1 MNQALLDCCPGE
13 CDHSQMRTAPDSGPP
28 REVVAGRYELSRR
41 IARGGM
47 GEVFAALDRSSGNA
61 VALKRLRASGIEQSS
76 ARVHFKR
83 EYHALSE
90 LQHPRII
97 RVYDY
102 GVDRDTPYYTMELL
116 DGQDLRDLSPVPYRE
131 ACSYLRDVAS
141 SLALLHARRLLHR
154 DLSPRNVRRTAD
166 GHCKLLDFGAMIPFG
181 LPPDLVGTAPC
192 IPPEALQGG
201 NLDGRSDLYSL
212 GALAYCLLTGRHAHD
227 VTKVEDLADAWEKPF
242 KRPKQRVLDVP
253 EALDELVMSLLSID
267 PMMRPRSAA
276 EVIDWLSALGEL
288 PPDDSAAHARSF
300 LTSSQLCGR
309 DEQRAELSRRAR
321 RSAEGTGC
329 ALSIDGCVGSGKS
342 RMLAEAA
349 LIAQTCGLTVARAAA
364 RSQPGAGHALM
375 QDLLNTLA
383 HVAPLEAER
392 AGVSR
397 VVWPTLPRSASAA
410 PTHERGALATRAG
423 MQEQL
428 SAIFCSVA
436 RVRPLLLV
444 IDAVERADEFS
455 LAVLASLAHQASE
468 LPLMIVWATAQG
480 QPAPHPDTAA
490 ALERAAT
497 HLHLDEL
504 TRAQSDALL
513 ASMFG
518 DVPNLSRLAEWMYGA
533 AQGNPKR
540 TLALAEQL
548 LRRGLL
554 RYADGTWVL
563 PGDELR
569 ETLPQDIDE
578 AWSQRLAGLSA
589 AGLALAELLSV
600 RRAGASAVLCL
611 AAAGTLEASVFLG
624 LEELVREGVLESAG
638 QDYVFAQD
646 ALRETLLRRLS
657 PERSRELH
665 GCWGAALLARATQD
679 VDTQLEAGWHLVH
692 TDDELRGAKLL
703 ARVGPLLVEQG
714 LAMAEATPAIEKAL
728 AVYEK
733 HAMPLHAR
741 AHLRST
747 LVLAGYL
754 FDHRLAQRYGE
765 QTLALLQQVSGVA
778 LAGRLQRWLGGSLGL
793 LVALAWTELRRIWT
807 PRAHRAPP
815 VFKALQYF
823 VRSALGLLGVRA
835 LALDAA
841 GTQAIVRQLA
851 PLAAAPGASSGR
863 TAYLS
868 GLAFAMQMLG
878 RESDVAVALDNALR
892 ELRAHKRRDIT
903 PFEYQSLLVG
913 LAFADGI
920 NECYRAGSQA
930 LLRADQLEQM
940 GTGLAR
946 AAAERIRMTYHLL
959 RADRDRAEQSRRA
972 IELHGIQGGTTWQVE
987 WFAVPLEGMAGV
999 LWTDLVLL
1007 RGSLDKLEGYVHDM
1021 PSLAPH
1027 RDVIRIAYHF
1037 RRGEFARAAELG
1049 ERFTAAYAPRQLIAW
1064 GFGYGLS
1071 ALALV
1076 EVGEHERARQLCELA
1091 LGQLPAADRVYF
1103 PMYSTLEVAHATALA
1118 LLGER
1123 ARADEIWRACFE
1135 RLQQGAEHANL
1146 VALYEHQARMA
1157 RLLGDKRL
1165 LAASLQA
1172 MRDAALA
1179 SGLPALILLADRA
1192 AKLRAKLRSSPLPP
1206 GAGEAPTT
1214 PTAELPAATGAENAA
1229 TIFLRRY
1236 KTAGERKR
1244 QALRMLAGWFASN
1257 EAYLYADDAETP
1269 QLLAAASDR
1278 EAPSELAAL
1287 VHNALAGP
1295 CDSGALA
1302 CEMLAVDPH
1311 TGQPASK
1318 RFRIVRIPDERAK
1331 HSWLGAVAFCD
1342 AGDSTDTLPDA
1353 LIADLGRLLAKDAR

>member
-1 MNQALLDCCPGE
+1 VGTVPE
-13 CDHSQMRTAPDSGPP
+13 SGPS
-28 REVVAGRYELSRR
+28 REIVAGRYELSRR

-47 GEVFAALDRSSGNA
+47 GEVFAAVDRSSGSA

-102 GVDRDTPYYTMELL
+102 GMDRDTPYYTMELL

-192 IPPEALQGG
+192 IPPEALQGAT
-201 NLDGRSDLYSL
+201 LDGRSDLYSL

-242 KRPKQRVLDVP
+242 KRPRQRVLDVP
-253 EALDELVMSLLSID
+253 DALDELVMSLLSVD
-267 PMMRPRSAA
+267 PMMRPKSAA

-288 PPDDSAAHARSF
+288 PPDDSAGHARSF
-300 LTSSQLCGR
+300 LTSSKLCGR
-309 DEQRAELSRRAR
+309 QVQCAELSRRAR
-321 RSAEGTGC
+321 RTAEGAGC
-329 ALSIDGCVGSGKS
+329 ALVIQGGPGSGKS

-349 LIAQTCGLTVARAAA
+349 LIAQTCGLTVARAVA
-364 RSQPGAGHALM
+364 RSQPGSAHALM
-375 QDLLNTLA
+375 QDLLNALA
-383 HVAPLEAER
+383 QVAPLEAER

-397 VVWPTLPRSASAA
+397 VVWPAIPLGLAAA
-410 PTHERGALATRAG
+410 PAQARGEIATRFDV
-423 MQEQL
+423 QEQL

-436 RVRPLLLV
+436 RVRPLLLA
-444 IDAVERADEFS
+444 IDAIERADEFS

-468 LPLMIVWATAQG
+468 LPLMIVWATTQSQA
-480 QPAPHPDTAA
+480 ARDRDTSATI
-490 ALERAAT
+490 ERVAT
-497 HLHLDEL
+497 HLHLPEL
-504 TRAQSDALL
+504 TRAETDALL
-513 ASMFG
+513 ESMFG
-518 DVPNLSRLAEWMYGA
+518 DVANLNRLAEWMYGA

-554 RYADGTWVL
+554 RYAGGTWVL
-563 PGDELR
+563 PGHELR
-569 ETLPQDIDE
+569 DALPQDLDE
-578 AWSQRLAGLSA
+578 ACSLRLESLSA
-589 AGLALAELLSV
+589 AGLSLAELLSV
-600 RRAGASAVLCL
+600 RRGGASAELCL
-611 AAAGTLEASVFLG
+611 AAADSIEASVFLA

-638 QDYVFAQD
+638 ENYEFAQD

-657 PERSRELH
+657 AERSRQLH
-665 GCWGAALLARATQD
+665 GYWAAALLAHAVQD
-679 VDTQLEAGWHLVH
+679 IDTQLEAGWHLVH
-692 TDDELRGAKLL
+692 TDDELHGADLL
-703 ARVGPLLVEQG
+703 ARVGPLLIEQG
-714 LAMAEATPAIEKAL
+714 LAMATAIPALEKAL

-733 HAMPLHAR
+733 HKAPLQMR
-741 AHLRST
+741 LRLRSALT
-747 LVLAGYL
+747 LAGFL

-765 QTLALLQQVSGVA
+765 QTLVLLHQFSGVA
-778 LAGRLQRWLGGSLGL
+778 LAARLQRWLGGRLGL
-793 LVALAWTELRRIWT
+793 LAALAWTELRRIWT
-807 PRAHRAPP
+807 PRVRRGPP
-815 VFKALQYF
+815 VYTAIQYF

-835 LALDAA
+835 LSLDTT
-841 GTQAIVRQLA
+841 GTQAIVRLLA
-851 PLAAAPGASSGR
+851 PLAAAPSFSSGR
-863 TAYLS
+863 TAYLA
-868 GLAFAMQMLG
+868 GRAFAMQMLG
-878 RESDVAVALDNALR
+878 RESDVAIALGSALR
-892 ELRAHKRRDIT
+892 ELRARKRRDINH
-903 PFEYQSLLVG
+903 FEYQSLLIG
-913 LAFADGI
+913 LSLADGV
-920 NECYRAGSQA
+920 NECYRVGSEA
-930 LLRADQLEQM
+930 LLHADRLERM

-946 AAAERIRMTYHLL
+946 AAAERVRMTYHLL
-959 RADRDRAEQSRRA
+959 RADHERAEHSRRA
-972 IELHGIQGGTTWQVE
+972 IELHGIHGGTTWQVE

-999 LWTDLVLL
+999 LWTDLVRL

-1021 PSLAPH
+1021 PWFGPH
-1027 RDVIRIAYHF
+1027 RDTIRIAYHF
-1037 RRGEFARAAELG
+1037 RRREFARAVELG
-1049 ERFTAAYAPRQLIAW
+1049 ERFVSEHAPRQLIAW
-1064 GFGYGLS
+1064 GFAYGLT

-1076 EVGEHERARQLCELA
+1076 EVGEHERARQLCELSLA
-1091 LGQLPAADRVYF
+1091 QLPTADRAYF

-1123 ARADEIWRACFE
+1123 QRADELWQACFE
-1135 RLQQGAEHANL
+1135 RLRAGAEHANL

-1157 RLLGDKRL
+1157 RLLDDKPL
-1165 LAASLQA
+1165 LTAALQS

-1179 SGLPALILLADRA
+1179 SGLPALILLADRT

-1206 GAGEAPTT
+1206 PADKT
-1214 PTAELPAATGAENAA
+1214 PGTDQAVEPALSSPEDAA

-1257 EAYLYADDAETP
+1257 EAYLYADDTENP

-1278 EAPSELAAL
+1278 EAPAELAAR
-1287 VHNALAGP
+1287 VRGALSGP
-1295 CDSGALA
+1295 RDAGALA
-1302 CEMLAVDPH
+1302 FEMLEVDPH
-1311 TGQPASK
+1311 TGLPATK
-1318 RFRIVRIPDERAK
+1318 RFRIVRIPDERATDT
-1331 HSWLGAVAFCD
+1331 WLGAVAFCD
-1342 AGDSTDTLPDA
+1342 AGDSTETLPDA
-1353 LIADLGRLLAKDAR
+1353 LIADLGRLLAKDTR